1 MEIIKLE
8 QKEIRFILVEKEKKI
23 VIKEIYQIILGI
35 FKVFIHMLWNDS
47 SISYY
52 KIIKDYFIN
61 HQYFFFVKV
70 YFIFFKVYFIFPQ
83 AHFTFA
89 KVDFTFAKVDFTFA
103 KVDFIFVK
111 FNSTILFS
119 KYKWMNDDL
128 IIIKLKYHLQIL
140 QHLDD
145 SLDL

>member
-61 HQYFFFVKV
+61 HQYFFFAKV
-70 YFIFFKVYFIFPQ
+70 YFIFAQ

-89 KVDFTFAKVDFTFA
+89 KVDFTFAKVDFIFA
-103 KVDFIFVK
+103 KVHFIFVKVHFIFVK

-128 IIIKLKYHLQIL
+128 IMIKLKYHLQIL

>member
-8 QKEIRFILVEKEKKI
+8 QKKIRFIFVEKEKKI

-35 FKVFIHMLWNDS
+35 SKVFIHMLWNDS

-52 KIIKDYFIN
+52 KIIKYYFIN
-61 HQYFFFVKV
+61 HQYFFFAKV
-70 YFIFFKVYFIFPQ
+70 YFIFAQVYFIFAQ

-89 KVDFTFAKVDFTFA
+89 KVYFIFAKVHL
-103 KVDFIFVK
+103 IFVK

-128 IIIKLKYHLQIL
+128 VIIKLKYHLQIL
-140 QHLDD
+140 QYLDD